1 MEVIVPD
8 EFLSVAI
15 GKRGQNVRLASKLT
29 GWHLDVNSESQYNET
44 MKSGYDSLVQI
55 SGVGVAMADAM
66 VEKGLYSAQ
75 ELATADI
82 DDLIQIRGIGE
93 EKARQIVESA
103 RRWVETQATAEKSA
117 PAVEPETEASP
128 QEEETPPET
137 TSMQEQ
143 APQEPAQDDTAKS

>member
-1 MEVIVPD
+1 
-8 EFLSVAI
+8 VAI

-44 MKSGYDSLVQI
+44 MKNGYDSLVQI

-75 ELATADI
+75 ELATAEI

-103 RRWVETQATAEKSA
+103 RQWVETQAAAERNA
-117 PAVEPETEASP
+117 PEVEPEPIELTQDA
-128 QEEETPPET
+128 ETPSET
-137 TSMQEQ
+137 ASNEEQ
-143 APQEPAQDDTAKS
+143 APQVPAQDDTAAS